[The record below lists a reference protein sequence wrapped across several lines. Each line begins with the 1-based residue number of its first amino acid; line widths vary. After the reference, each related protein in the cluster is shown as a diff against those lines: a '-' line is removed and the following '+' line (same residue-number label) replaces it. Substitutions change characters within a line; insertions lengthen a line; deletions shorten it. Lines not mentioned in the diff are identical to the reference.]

1 MGISWTKKQ
10 QRFVEEYCVD
20 FNATQ
25 AAIRAGY
32 SEKTAYS
39 IGHENLTKPEIKEAI
54 ENRLDELSMSAAEA
68 TKRMSD
74 MGRGSMRPFL
84 KVTDDNDVI
93 IDLASDEAWEYLH
106 LIREVK
112 QEETVLSDEDGEM
125 ILKRRMKVKL
135 HDAKDALKQIMKA
148 HGAFGAKGTEDD
160 PVHTKHALE
169 WGPSPE
175 AGDEED

>member
-1 MGISWTKKQ
+1 MSVSWTKKQ

-32 SEKTAYS
+32 SEKTAGQ
-39 IGHENLTKPEIKEAI
+39 IGHENLKKPEIKEAV
-54 ENRLDELSMSAAEA
+54 EERLDDLSMSAAEA

-74 MGRGSMRPFL
+74 LGRGSMRPFL
-84 KVTDDNDVI
+84 QVEGDDVV
-93 IDLASDEAWEYLH
+93 IDLSSEEAWEYLH

-112 QEETVLSDEDGEM
+112 QEETVLSENEAGDRV
-125 ILKRRMKVKL
+125 LKRKIKVKL
-135 HDAKDALKQIMKA
+135 HDAKDAIKQLMKA
-148 HGAFGAKGTEDD
+148 HGKFGAKGTEDD

-169 WGPSPE
+169 WGPMP
-175 AGDEED
+175 DETD